1 MLPLTRI
8 LGLAPACALSPSPQS
23 ASPLVPKAPP
33 KTTLGRP
40 FSLTKVRRNECHLL
54 RRAISRRAC
63 QARLLCEEKT
73 IDITAENESKVMNYN
88 F

>member
-1 MLPLTRI
+1 MCFVALTTVSIPARAEDSAQNDPRASILP
-8 LGLAPACALSPSPQS
+8 
-23 ASPLVPKAPP
+23 
-33 KTTLGRP
+33 
-40 FSLTKVRRNECHLL
+40 ECHLL

-73 IDITAENESKVMNYN
+73 IDITAENESKVMNHN